1 MSGLS
6 ELLPNRGPAAERLL
20 LREFSH
26 RVNDAFASAIDL
38 VTRAASRCDSWE
50 ARVAV
55 VAALDRLQNQ
65 ALVHR
70 TLQLPEYD
78 TAVDV
83 ASYLH
88 QLCRAISRA
97 ELAEARVE
105 LVLSVYP
112 LRLSTDRCWLLGM
125 IVFELIGHAAR
136 RVVPNGAGSIHL
148 EVSPA
153 GGSTECCISSSGT
166 AVDEPPGDERL
177 AIIDALVVN
186 LRGTLGCRPGPDGTR
201 TTVKLPVE

>member
-26 RVNDAFASAIDL
+26 RVSDELASAIDL
-38 VTRAASRCDSWE
+38 MARAASRCDSWE
-50 ARVAV
+50 ARAAL

-70 TLQLPEYD
+70 ALQLPEYD

-83 ASYLH
+83 GSYLH

-97 ELAEARVE
+97 ELAEDRV
-105 LVLSVYP
+105 
-112 LRLSTDRCWLLGM
+112 
-125 IVFELIGHAAR
+125 
-136 RVVPNGAGSIHL
+136 
-148 EVSPA
+148 
-153 GGSTECCISSSGT
+153 
-166 AVDEPPGDERL
+166 
-177 AIIDALVVN
+177 AL
-186 LRGTLGCRPGPDGTR
+186 
-201 TTVKLPVE
+201 

>member
-1 MSGLS
+1 MRSGDQAS

-26 RVNDAFASAIDL
+26 RVNDEFASAIDL
-38 VTRAASRCDSWE
+38 MAQAASRCDSWE
-50 ARVAV
+50 ARAALV
-55 VAALDRLQNQ
+55 VALDRLQNH

-70 TLQLPEYD
+70 ALQLPEYD

-97 ELAEARVE
+97 ELAEAGVE

-112 LRLSTDRCWLLGM
+112 LRLS
-125 IVFELIGHAAR
+125 
-136 RVVPNGAGSIHL
+136 
-148 EVSPA
+148 
-153 GGSTECCISSSGT
+153 
-166 AVDEPPGDERL
+166 
-177 AIIDALVVN
+177 
-186 LRGTLGCRPGPDGTR
+186 
-201 TTVKLPVE
+201 